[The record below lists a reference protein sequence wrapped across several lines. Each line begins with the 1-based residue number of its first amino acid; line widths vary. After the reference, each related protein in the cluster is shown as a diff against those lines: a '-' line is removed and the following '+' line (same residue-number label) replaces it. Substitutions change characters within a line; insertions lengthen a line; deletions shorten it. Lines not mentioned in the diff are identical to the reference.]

1 MIDQKQQMLDW
12 YNDSL
17 DKYGEEDYRS
27 LTWGDTEGRSA
38 AYRYKIID
46 SIVSLN
52 DKRVLEVG
60 CGWGSIF
67 DFGFDPKDYLGLD
80 INENLIRIARS
91 KHPNKIFIH
100 EEISEISCVPK
111 YDVCIASGVAGN
123 RGGPAWHPDL
133 LDKFLDD
140 ALHCAELVVINF
152 PSIWANIRS
161 EHVEYFAPEQVFA
174 AAVRKNRN
182 VQLHHFENFDFFLTI
197 GKTHN
202 ESINTSA

>member
-17 DKYGEEDYRS
+17 DKYGDSDYRA
-27 LTWGDTEGRSA
+27 LTWGDAEGRSA

-52 DKRVLEVG
+52 DRSVLEVG

-67 DFGFDPKDYLGLD
+67 DFGFNPKDYLGLD
-80 INENLIRIARS
+80 INKTLIEIAQ
-91 KHPNKIFIH
+91 NKYEDKRFINA
-100 EEISEISCVPK
+100 ELSNYSSSNR

-123 RGGPAWHPDL
+123 RGGPTWHPDL
-133 LDKFLDD
+133 LDSFLDD
-140 ALHCAELVVINF
+140 ALRCAKLVVINF

>member
-17 DKYGEEDYRS
+17 DKYGDSDYRA
-27 LTWGDTEGRSA
+27 LTWGDAEGRSA

-52 DKRVLEVG
+52 DRSVLEVG

-67 DFGFDPKDYLGLD
+67 DFGFNPEDYLGLD
-80 INENLIRIARS
+80 INKALIEIAQ
-91 KHPNKIFIH
+91 NKYEDKRFINA
-100 EEISEISCVPK
+100 ELSNYSSSNK

-123 RGGPAWHPDL
+123 RGGPTWHPDL
-133 LDKFLDD
+133 LDSFLDD
-140 ALHCAELVVINF
+140 ALRCADLVVINF

>member
-17 DKYGEEDYRS
+17 DKYGDSDYRA
-27 LTWGDTEGRSA
+27 LTWGDAEGRSA

-52 DKRVLEVG
+52 DKSVLEVG

-67 DFGFDPKDYLGLD
+67 DFGFNPQDYLGLD
-80 INENLIRIARS
+80 INKALIEIAQ
-91 KHPNKIFIH
+91 NKYKDKRFINA
-100 EEISEISCVPK
+100 EISNYSSSK
-111 YDVCIASGVAGN
+111 RYDVCIASGVAGN
-123 RGGPAWHPDL
+123 RGGPTWHPDL
-133 LDKFLDD
+133 LDSFLDN
-140 ALHCAELVVINF
+140 ALRCADLVVINF